1 MPFID
6 QLQRWARTAGQNAA
20 VVVGEHRLTFAQLL
34 AAATSAPAR
43 STPATAQP
51 VEVIDEPTS
60 TALAARF
67 CAAVYSGKVA
77 MVIDAQWSPD
87 IRHRLRDAAL
97 DWANGAAL
105 GASAEPPFL
114 LGLSSGTS
122 GLPKAFTRS
131 SASWQESMGRSVE
144 FFEVTQRTITLAPGP
159 LAASMNLYAL
169 GESIYAGSTFVAL
182 PHFSPAAALA
192 ALEEHKVNRLVLVPT
207 VLELLAGAG
216 LRTHQS
222 GQQLTSIVCAGSA
235 LSPGALALAR
245 EWAPNA
251 AIHQYY
257 GAAELGFVAASGADR
272 SGTPAI
278 PETSVGS
285 AFPGVLISIRDGH
298 GKRVDRGVEGTIYVK
313 SPYVCSG
320 YAWGDDGLAFS
331 SLAANA
337 PWRQNGQD
345 RAESELELETESD
358 AREWFTVHDQGRLD
372 DAGRLHVLG
381 RASDMIITAG
391 ANVYPHAVEA
401 ALAAAAAA
409 SSDGRHVSVLVT
421 GRADPL
427 RGQRLVAGLYASEGT
442 AAGAGER
449 NATALLAVCRL
460 AAAKLPASHRPSQYY
475 LLDAL
480 PLTGSGKISRAI
492 FTQWLNEGDPRA
504 QRLH

>member
-34 AAATSAPAR
+34 AAATS
-43 STPATAQP
+43 TPGAAQL

-77 MVIDAQWSPD
+77 MVIDAQGSPD
-87 IRHRLRDAAL
+87 LRHRLRDAAL
-97 DWANGAAL
+97 DWANGADH
-105 GASAEPPFL
+105 GGSAEPPFL

-144 FFEVTQRTITLAPGP
+144 FFEVTERTVTLAPGP

-182 PHFSPAAALA
+182 PHFSTAAALA
-192 ALEEHKVNRLVLVPT
+192 AMAEHNVNRLVLVPT

-216 LRTHQS
+216 LRTQQS
-222 GQQLTSIVCAGSA
+222 GQQLASIVCAGSA
-235 LSPGALALAR
+235 LSAGALALAR

-257 GAAELGFVAASGADR
+257 GAAELGFVAASGVDR
-272 SGTPAI
+272 TGTPAM
-278 PETSVGS
+278 PETSVGT
-285 AFPGVLISIRDGH
+285 AFPGVQISIRDGH

-337 PWRQNGQD
+337 PWRQDGQD
-345 RAESELELETESD
+345 RVESELEVESD

-372 DAGRLHVLG
+372 NAGRLHVLG
-381 RASDMIITAG
+381 RASDMIVTAG

-409 SSDGRHVSVLVT
+409 SFDGRHVSVLVT
-421 GRADPL
+421 GREDPL
-427 RGQRLVAGLYASEGT
+427 RGQRLVAGLYASEGI

-449 NATALLAVCRL
+449 NATALLARCRL